1 MSEPNRPRKLNTS
14 GAQRKTTYHA
24 PSSSS
29 GAGGSTR
36 RTVRTGGS
44 SEYSYSARPA
54 KSASAHSSNGR
65 KRKGRKKK
73 NGCLMPLLVMV
84 VVVLV
89 IILAAW
95 QIVMHA
101 IRPDSDAPSLK
112 DLITSIGTPDEYS
125 GDVVNILVCGIDSD
139 DGETR
144 SYGDGSNDGMTD
156 MIMYVNFDVKNKK
169 ASLLQIPRNTFVGG
183 TVTTPNGTYKASNG
197 QINSI
202 MLSNDEGMTALC
214 DVISNTLQLPI
225 DHYITINMAAMK
237 EVVDTFGGVEVYVPQ
252 DISYGGSELK
262 QGYQTLDGNAAEFFV
277 RVRKGAGYERSD
289 LDRLNMQRYFYSGL
303 LGKIRTMTLKDAVK
317 LTPAFMNYVTTDL
330 DTVTI
335 AKLAVSLL
343 KTDSAN
349 IMLCQM
355 PVYNCG
361 ERYNDNSVVVGAV
374 SETANLLNQYFRDYT
389 GEVSASELNLADW
402 ATSGEPSDPNV
413 QYMGQLDTERENGQQ
428 NENLDGSNTVTAEN
442 TAVQ

>member
-1 MSEPNRPRKLNTS
+1 MNEPNRPRKLNTS
-14 GAQRKTTYHA
+14 GAQHKTTYHA
-24 PSSSS
+24 ASS
-29 GAGGSTR
+29 GSGQQAGAR
-36 RTVRTGGS
+36 RTVHTGTGTRTHAAEASGS
-44 SEYSYSARPA
+44 RGK
-54 KSASAHSSNGR
+54 KS
-65 KRKGRKKK
+65 KKKK
-73 NGCLMPLLVMV
+73 NGCLVPFLVMV
-84 VVVLV
+84 AVLAV
-89 IILAAW
+89 IVLAAW

-101 IRPDSDAPSLK
+101 IRPDSDTPSLK
-112 DLITSIGTPDEYS
+112 DLITNIGTPDEYS
-125 GDVVNILVCGIDSD
+125 GDVINILVCGIDSD
-139 DGETR
+139 EGETR

-237 EVVDTFGGVEVYVPQ
+237 EVVDLFGGVEVYVPQ

-277 RVRKGAGYERSD
+277 RNRHGAGFERAD

-361 ERYNDNSVVVGAV
+361 ERYVVGNDKHSVVVGATA
-374 SETANLLNQYFRDYT
+374 ETATLLNQYFREYT
-389 GEVSASELNLADW
+389 GEVPAESLNFASW
-402 ATSGEPSDPNV
+402 ATAGSPSDPNV

-428 NENLDGSNTVTAEN
+428 NENLDGSYTVTADN